1 VTQAAVVDASVLI
14 GYLDPNDVHHAEA
27 VDAFVA
33 VDQLLVHPLTLA
45 EVLVHP
51 ARQGVAATVLATLTA
66 IGLVV
71 SPMPIDPLALARLRA
86 KSGLKMPDCVVVA
99 TAAAHGLMVL
109 TFDERLRRVVEDPP
123 T

>member
-14 GYLDPNDVHHAEA
+14 AYLDPNDVHHADAVEA
-27 VDAFVA
+27 LVA
-33 VDQLLVHPLTLA
+33 VDQLTVHPLTLA

-51 ARQGVAATVLATLTA
+51 TRQGVAATVLATLTA

-71 SPMPIDPLALARLRA
+71 SPLPIDPLALARLRV

-99 TAAAHGLMVL
+99 TATAHGLMVL

-123 T
+123 I